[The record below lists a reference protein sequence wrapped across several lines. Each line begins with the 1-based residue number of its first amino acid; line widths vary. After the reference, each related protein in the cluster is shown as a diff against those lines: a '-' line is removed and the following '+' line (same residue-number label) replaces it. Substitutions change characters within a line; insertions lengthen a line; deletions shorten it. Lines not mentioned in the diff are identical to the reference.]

1 MHIMFFKNLALLS
14 NFFNVSSWINIF
26 RHMQLFVVIFRQKKE
41 ILLKMGVIP
50 DLIFNMNMLTMLKYN
65 TPNGI
70 IGPIKVGPLEYGT
83 GDFVHPLM
91 PKQLK

>member
-1 MHIMFFKNLALLS
+1 MYHLGLIFFDTCNYLWRYSAK
-14 NFFNVSSWINIF
+14 
-26 RHMQLFVVIFRQKKE
+26 KKE

-70 IGPIKVGPLEYGT
+70 IGPMKVGPLEYGT
-83 GDFVHPLM
+83 GDFEHPLM

>member
-1 MHIMFFKNLALLS
+1 
-14 NFFNVSSWINIF
+14 
-26 RHMQLFVVIFRQKKE
+26 
-41 ILLKMGVIP
+41 MGVIP

-70 IGPIKVGPLEYGT
+70 IGPMKVGPLEYGT